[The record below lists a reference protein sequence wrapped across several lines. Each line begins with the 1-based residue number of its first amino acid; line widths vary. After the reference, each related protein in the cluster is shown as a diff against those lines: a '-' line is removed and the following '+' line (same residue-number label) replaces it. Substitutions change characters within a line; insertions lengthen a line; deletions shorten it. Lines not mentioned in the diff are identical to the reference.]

1 LRVHWR
7 QQELDNDFVQV
18 QYVRS
23 IKEGSM
29 TYMSQRQSHLRFSAQ
44 GLIMIT
50 ACVLGWSPVL
60 VTAEELPREAVL
72 PVSLAV
78 TAAKAAVDQCA
89 KDGYRVSAA
98 VVDRAGLLRAFLRTD
113 GAGPHTVESS
123 EKKAYTAASM
133 RGPTANGA
141 ELIAKTPA
149 LQGLQH
155 MNDRVLFLAGGLPI
169 EIAGEVVGGIGV
181 GGAPGGH
188 LASAPRRNS
197 QEPNSGWWNCNSSV
211 GRMAEGGEQ
220 TRSVR
225 GGEREVRHG
234 CAGLWL

>member
-1 LRVHWR
+1 MRSQNQHERRILS
-7 QQELDNDFVQV
+7 FVQGPV
-18 QYVRS
+18 
-23 IKEGSM
+23 M
-29 TYMSQRQSHLRFSAQ
+29 
-44 GLIMIT
+44 IM
-50 ACVLGWSPVL
+50 ACVFGLSPVL

-72 PVSLAV
+72 PVSLAA

-98 VVDRAGLLRAFLRTD
+98 VVDRAGLLRAFLRAD

-141 ELIAKTPA
+141 ELIAKTPG

-155 MNDRVLFLAGGLPI
+155 MNDRILFLAGGLPI

-188 LASAPRRNS
+188 LDAACA
-197 QEPNSGWWNCNSSV
+197 Q
-211 GRMAEGGEQ
+211 
-220 TRSVR
+220 
-225 GGEREVRHG
+225 
-234 CAGLWL
+234 AGLDSIGATPKFSGAK